1 MLQIDTVVKHIELI
15 LFMMRTSVKCL
26 TVLPDGSA
34 QRVCNSFSPS
44 SCHSGL
50 LSEQPV
56 YAMVGPAALAG
67 AESLTLLLFSSS
79 KMRVNILA
87 IDAWSMVWKLSK
99 EMALP
104 VVGALSSSMEKE
116 VTHGGGTALLC
127 S

>member
-1 MLQIDTVVKHIELI
+1 M
-15 LFMMRTSVKCL
+15 KCL

-34 QRVCNSFSPS
+34 QRVCNSFSPL